1 MKWSASS
8 KIYSVDMVLWSAH
21 SSLLSTFLLI
31 FLPFFLAAL
40 QAVYE
45 SLIPQPGIK
54 PQPPPFKAQS
64 PNHLMATETPSC
76 FFSVLWVFLYTLG
89 TNPLSDKCV
98 LNIFSHY
105 VAYLFILL
113 MLP

>member
-1 MKWSASS
+1 MERLFK
-8 KIYSVDMVLWSAH
+8 D
-21 SSLLSTFLLI
+21 LLCGYAPVKCPFKSFVYFLI
-31 FLPFFLAAL
+31 NFLAFFLAAL

-54 PQPPPFKAQS
+54 PTPPPFKAQS
-64 PNHLMATETPSC
+64 PNPLMATETPSC

-98 LNIFSHY
+98 LNISSHY